1 MVLAASSRAL
11 LRAAARGPAATRSLT
26 TTAVKKAD
34 QNQASP
40 AFESPF
46 SKPGYTNDSTKIPD
60 FSHYRSKRGSSNN
73 LLMQYFMVGTMGALT
88 AAGAK
93 NTVQGTYDT
102 TPMRRFEGIGI
113 RGGRGGWSGIR
124 RFD

>member
-11 LRAAARGPAATRSLT
+11 LRAGSRTPAAIRAISS
-26 TTAVKKAD
+26 TAVKKAD
-34 QNQASP
+34 PNQASP

-46 SKPGYTNDSTKIPD
+46 SKPGHTNDTTKIPD

-93 NTVQGTYDT
+93 NTVQGTYANNK
-102 TPMRRFEGIGI
+102 G
-113 RGGRGGWSGIR
+113 
-124 RFD
+124 